1 MKTTIEFTARFELPD
16 GVSLD
21 KSDIKREE
29 ERLGCMLC
37 AAISNYVKD
46 GNVCY
51 RLTHTEEE

>member
-21 KSDIKREE
+21 KAKIHKEE

-37 AAISNYVKD
+37 AAISSYAKD
-46 GNVCY
+46 NKVCY
-51 RLTHTEEE
+51 RLTHSEQE

>member
-21 KSDIKREE
+21 KAKIHKEE

-37 AAISNYVKD
+37 AAISSNATG

-51 RLTHTEEE
+51 RLTHTE